1 MWMFMYAGSV
11 CQSTI
16 VFCTCPSALQ
26 HTTALNWCQ
35 TSAVLCG
42 CFVQN
47 PRMEQPLADVYFLVA
62 MEHMVGEKMADM
74 RLETALSKITAVN
87 EVCWRWD

>member
-1 MWMFMYAGSV
+1 M
-11 CQSTI
+11 
-16 VFCTCPSALQ
+16 
-26 HTTALNWCQ
+26 TALNWCQ